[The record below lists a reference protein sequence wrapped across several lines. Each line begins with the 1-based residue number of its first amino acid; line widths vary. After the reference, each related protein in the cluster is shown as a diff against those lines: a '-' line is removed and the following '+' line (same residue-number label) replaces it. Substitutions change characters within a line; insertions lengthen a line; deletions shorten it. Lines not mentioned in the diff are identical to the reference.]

1 MKKISLFL
9 FIPLLCLIIF
19 LGNKFYFRYD
29 LTYDNRYSIHKET
42 RQLLDRLDEDVS
54 VEIYLDGVLPSD
66 LQYLKQSVQD
76 LLDELNANSA
86 KFKIKYRFVNI
97 DEESDENRSGC
108 IKKLRKNRILPTNL
122 QFKKKN
128 KTIEKNIYPVAFFSY
143 KGKECAVLLLKNGS
157 ISTIRQMV
165 VNSID
170 SLEYEV
176 ASALDKLLNSFS
188 IKVALLRSHG
198 TPSEKSL
205 FGLIEILKHNYVY
218 EEFYLS
224 GNNLIDTSNYDA
236 IVIVRPTEKFSENQ
250 KYILDQYIMQGGKVL
265 FFIDALSID
274 MASIYENRSF
284 GIPFNT
290 ELEDLLF
297 KYGLRINL
305 DLVQDFQCSSYP
317 FIVGN
322 LGNQPQVQLLQ
333 WPFAPIITHFPDHV
347 TTKNIDAVY
356 THFVSSISA
365 VKVEN
370 IKQVAIM
377 YTSQYTIRTMAPVF
391 LNIEALRNP
400 PVQAFYREGY
410 MPIACIVEGKFESA
424 YKNEL
429 IFPEIAN
436 LQKFIGESKE
446 NKIFVAST
454 SSIVTNNIDP
464 SGKKNIELGYDPF
477 LKQQFS
483 NREFISNL
491 LKYMV
496 SKDGVINLKIKTQT
510 IRFLDKAKVELYRT
524 QIQVISIIFPIV
536 ILVLFGLLWNYF
548 YKRRYVK

>member
-9 FIPLLCLIIF
+9 FIPFLCLIVF

-42 RQLLDRLDEDVS
+42 KQLLDRLDEDMYVD
-54 VEIYLDGVLPSD
+54 VYLDGVLPSD

-86 KFKIKYRFVNI
+86 RFKIKYRFVNI
-97 DEESDENRSGC
+97 DEESDENRSVC
-108 IKKLRKNRILPTNL
+108 INKLRKNRILPTNL

-128 KTIEKNIYPVAFFSY
+128 QTIEKNIYPVAFFSY
-143 KGKECAVLLLKNGS
+143 KGKECAVLLLKHRS

-165 VNSID
+165 LNSID

-188 IKVALLRSHG
+188 TKVGLLRSHG
-198 TPSEKSL
+198 TPSEESL
-205 FGLIEILKHNYVY
+205 FGFIEILKDSYVY
-218 EEFYLS
+218 EDFYLS
-224 GNNLIDTSNYDA
+224 EHKLINTSDYDA
-236 IVIVRPTEKFSENQ
+236 IVIVRPTEIFSDNQ

-274 MASIYENRSF
+274 MASIYANKSF

-290 ELEDLLF
+290 GLEDLIF

-305 DLVQDFQCSSYP
+305 DLIQDFQSSIYP

-322 LGNQPQVQLLQ
+322 LGNQPQMQLLQ
-333 WPFAPIITHFPDHV
+333 WPFAPIITHFPGHV
-347 TTKNIDAVY
+347 ITKNIDAIC
-356 THFVSSISA
+356 TQFVSSISA
-365 VKVEN
+365 VKVDN
-370 IKQVAIM
+370 IRQVAIM

-400 PVQAFYREGY
+400 PVQAYYKEGY
-410 MPIACIVEGKFESA
+410 IPIACIVEGKFESA

-429 IFPEIAN
+429 VFPEIAD

-454 SSIVTNNIDP
+454 SSIVTNSIDP
-464 SGKKNIELGYDPF
+464 KGKKNIELGYDPF

-483 NREFISNL
+483 NKEFISNL
-491 LKYMV
+491 LKYMI
-496 SKDGVINLKIKTQT
+496 SEDGVINLKTKTQT

-524 QIQVISIIFPIV
+524 QIQIISIVFPIV
-536 ILVLFGLLWNYF
+536 ILALFGLLWNYF
-548 YKRRYVK
+548 YKRRYTK